1 MSDELKA
8 CPFCPNDNES
18 AEEAEA
24 EQNPLAVDCLQDEAD
39 QIDTPDFEL
48 DSYSECGW

>member
-8 CPFCPNDNES
+8 CPMCSDGNEN
-18 AEEAEA
+18 AEEA
-24 EQNPLAVDCLQDEAD
+24 EQNPLEVDCSEDEAD